1 MKKLLITLCLTP
13 FFALAAETGESCS
26 KIEDNTKRLACYDEI
41 FVKKESKTDDV
52 KAEDSKWKYEQDKDD
67 LRNAT
72 TYMAVLTSNN
82 AIDFGFPYNGS
93 SMDLALRKDPKYGN
107 DVIFSVN
114 GQFNSCIIDGC
125 KITVK
130 FDDGKLESYRM
141 VGSNGGD
148 SSMLFIESSKATKTF
163 VDKLKKSKKL
173 IVEGNFYNYGKGQF
187 TFDTQGLEWKHF

>member
-26 KIEDNTKRLACYDEI
+26 GIEDSAKRLACYDEV
-41 FVKKESKTDDV
+41 FVKKESKADDV
-52 KAEDSKWKYEQDKDD
+52 KAEDSKWKYDQDKDD

-72 TYMAVLTSNN
+72 TYMAELTSNN
-82 AIDFGFPYNGS
+82 MIDFGFPYNSS
-93 SMDLALRKDPKYGN
+93 SMYLALRKDPKYGN

-114 GQFNSCIIDGC
+114 GQFNSCIIDSC

-141 VGSNGGD
+141 AGSSSGNNG
-148 SSMLFIESSKATKTF
+148 MLFIESPKATKTF

-173 IVEGNFYNYGKGQF
+173 IVEGHFYNYGKGQF

>member
-1 MKKLLITLCLTP
+1 MKKLLIALCLTP
-13 FFALAAETGESCS
+13 FFAVATETGESCS
-26 KIEDNTKRLACYDEI
+26 GIEDNAKRLACYDDI
-41 FVKKESKTDDV
+41 FVKKESKSDEPKV
-52 KAEDSKWKYEQDKDD
+52 VESKWRYEQDKDD

-72 TYMAVLTSNN
+72 TYMSVLASNN
-82 AIDFGFPYNGS
+82 TIDFGFPYNGS
-93 SMDLALRKDPKYGN
+93 SMDLTLRKDPKYGN

-114 GQFNSCIIDGC
+114 GQFNNCIIESC

-141 VGSNGGD
+141 VGSDGGD
-148 SSMLFIESSKATKTF
+148 NSMLFIESSKAMKTF

>member
-1 MKKLLITLCLTP
+1 MKKLFITLCLAP
-13 FFALAAETGESCS
+13 IFAMAAETGESCS

-41 FVKKESKTDDV
+41 FVKKESKADDV
-52 KAEDSKWKYEQDKDD
+52 KTEDSKWRYEQDKDD

-72 TYMAVLTSNN
+72 TYMAVLASNN
-82 AIDFGFPYNGS
+82 TIDFGFPYNGS
-93 SMDLALRKDPKYGN
+93 SMDLTLRKDPKYGN
-107 DVIFSVN
+107 DVIFAVN
-114 GQFNSCIIDGC
+114 GQFNGCIIESC

-141 VGSNGGD
+141 VGSDGGD
-148 SSMLFIESSKATKTF
+148 NSMLFIENNKAMKTF

>member
-26 KIEDNTKRLACYDEI
+26 GIEDSAKRLACYDDI
-41 FVKKESKTDDV
+41 FVKKESKSDELKV
-52 KAEDSKWKYEQDKDD
+52 VESKWRYEQDKDD

-72 TYMAVLTSNN
+72 TYMAVLASNN
-82 AIDFGFPYNGS
+82 TIDFGFPYNGS
-93 SMDLALRKDPKYGN
+93 SMDLTLRKDPKYGN
-107 DVIFSVN
+107 DVIFAVN
-114 GQFNSCIIDGC
+114 GQCNGCIIESC

-141 VGSNGGD
+141 VGSDGGD
-148 SSMLFIESSKATKTF
+148 NSMLFIENNKAMKTF

>member
-1 MKKLLITLCLTP
+1 MKKLFITLCLTP
-13 FFALAAETGESCS
+13 IFAMAAETGESCS
-26 KIEDNTKRLACYDEI
+26 KIEDNTKRLACYDDI
-41 FVKKESKTDDV
+41 FVKKESKSDELKV
-52 KAEDSKWKYEQDKDD
+52 VESKWRYEQDKDD

-72 TYMAVLTSNN
+72 TYMAVLASNN
-82 AIDFGFPYNGS
+82 TIDFGFPYNGS
-93 SMDLALRKDPKYGN
+93 SMDLTLRKDPKYGN
-107 DVIFSVN
+107 DVIFAVN
-114 GQFNSCIIDGC
+114 GQFNGCIIESC

-141 VGSNGGD
+141 VGSDGGD
-148 SSMLFIESSKATKTF
+148 NSMLFIENNKAMKTF